1 MSPGESA
8 NPSPLSYFNLSSHYE
23 RKARLLPGI
32 LSIMVLLPLAA
43 AVSVPLVGWI
53 TVVLTG
59 LGLGAVAAV
68 GISHLSSAAG
78 NRIQRMLWP
87 KWPHDS
93 PTNRWL
99 HPADATRSTQQKK
112 NLYAAIKRLTNL
124 DIEAVDSDKPGE
136 LEAVINDAVS
146 TLRYRLIGSEH
157 ASRMDNHNADYGFAR
172 NFTGLRPFW
181 FSFAVAST
189 VGCWVAYGW
198 FTGAL
203 LWAIIATALAIA
215 LLPVGL
221 VMLPEYVR
229 VRAHHYAESFLS
241 ATLELDR
248 ATSGGGPKD
257 GSEKA
262 GI

>member
-1 MSPGESA
+1 MISGEPAKPSA
-8 NPSPLSYFNLSSHYE
+8 LSYLNLSSHYE

-43 AVSVPLVGWI
+43 AVGAPLIGWI

-78 NRIQRMLWP
+78 NRIQRKLWP
-87 KWPHDS
+87 RWPHDS

-99 HPADATRSTQQKK
+99 HPEDATRSAQQKK

-124 DIEAVDSDKPGE
+124 DIAATEPDKPGE
-136 LEAVINDAVS
+136 MEAVINDAVI
-146 TLRYRLIGSEH
+146 TLRYRLIGSKH
-157 ASRMDNHNADYGFAR
+157 ATRMDDHNADYGFVR

-181 FSFAVAST
+181 FSFAVASA

-198 FTGAL
+198 FAGAL
-203 LWAIIATALAIA
+203 LWAIIATALAVA

-221 VMLPEYVR
+221 VILPEYVR
-229 VRAHHYAESFLS
+229 VRAGHYAESFLS

-248 ATSGGGPKD
+248 ATSGSPMDGG
-257 GSEKA
+257 EKA
-262 GI
+262 GT